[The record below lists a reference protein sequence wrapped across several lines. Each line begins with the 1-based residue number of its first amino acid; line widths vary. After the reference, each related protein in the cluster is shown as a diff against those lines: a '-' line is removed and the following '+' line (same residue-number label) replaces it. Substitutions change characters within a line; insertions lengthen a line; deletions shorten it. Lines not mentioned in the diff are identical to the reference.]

1 MNEWVLRFFHL
12 NVWPLLLVGPSL
24 TNIARAMPRV
34 IFGHLIP
41 VSTTDQ
47 VHGALEWAESDST
60 MDYREVCADG
70 RSSGLN
76 SRHTDGSFSKKRIN
90 ALSYPK
96 TLVFNSINE
105 PNRHCIYQCTA
116 HYCRCN
122 CFCIYE
128 LPTEQTWNPTGT
140 PQLHKSSRKVAT
152 VFLLFTEDFFV
163 SSLMSD
169 LILLYFML
177 LVLNVLLS

>member
-1 MNEWVLRFFHL
+1 MRLGLNFFLSRFGLALLFYFSL
-12 NVWPLLLVGPSL
+12 YYINTRTPKLLLVH
-24 TNIARAMPRV
+24 
-34 IFGHLIP
+34 FK
-41 VSTTDQ
+41 
-47 VHGALEWAESDST
+47 E
-60 MDYREVCADG
+60 
-70 RSSGLN
+70 
-76 SRHTDGSFSKKRIN
+76 KKIN

-140 PQLHKSSRKVAT
+140 PQLHKSSRKAAT
-152 VFLLFTEDFFV
+152 VTLLFTEDCF
-163 SSLMSD
+163 MSD
-169 LILLYFML
+169 LNLLYFML

>member
-24 TNIARAMPRV
+24 TNIVRAMPRV

-76 SRHTDGSFSKKRIN
+76 SRHADGSFSKKREKRLTDGLMFGWFLNTERPGIISWSGEILRLH
-90 ALSYPK
+90 A
-96 TLVFNSINE
+96 
-105 PNRHCIYQCTA
+105 
-116 HYCRCN
+116 
-122 CFCIYE
+122 CF
-128 LPTEQTWNPTGT
+128 PAAG
-140 PQLHKSSRKVAT
+140 
-152 VFLLFTEDFFV
+152 
-163 SSLMSD
+163 LM
-169 LILLYFML
+169 LLYTSLGFGAFR
-177 LVLNVLLS
+177 LVLWLTYWRKGTGAKRGWGVWCQGLVYSCVVKFLK

>member
-24 TNIARAMPRV
+24 TNIVRAMPRV

-47 VHGALEWAESDST
+47 VHGALEWTESDST

-76 SRHTDGSFSKKRIN
+76 SRHTDGSFSKKKKEKRLTDGLMFGWFLN
-90 ALSYPK
+90 
-96 TLVFNSINE
+96 
-105 PNRHCIYQCTA
+105 
-116 HYCRCN
+116 
-122 CFCIYE
+122 
-128 LPTEQTWNPTGT
+128 TERPGII
-140 PQLHKSSRKVAT
+140 S
-152 VFLLFTEDFFV
+152 
-163 SSLMSD
+163 
-169 LILLYFML
+169 
-177 LVLNVLLS
+177 